1 MFKVLVLICLG
12 LFASAS
18 SLSVSSGS
26 IQAHTEVFGDSNINP
41 TTKEVK
47 GELSIDDAIT
57 SLKGKIYFDTLSL
70 ISNKKDRDSNMY
82 ELLNA
87 TKYKTVSF
95 NINHVSQV
103 EDKYLIN
110 GTITL
115 NGISNKVSTT
125 AKIIEENGI
134 LKLNGGFSILLTDYG
149 MEPPTMFFLTV
160 RNLIDINYDIELS
173 KGN

>member
-18 SLSVSSGS
+18 SLSVSNGS
-26 IQAHTEVFGDSNINP
+26 IKAHTEVFGDSEINP

-47 GELSIDDAIT
+47 GELSIGDTIT

-70 ISNKKDRDSNMY
+70 ISSKKDRDSNMY

-87 TKYKTVSF
+87 QKFKTVSF
-95 NINHVSQV
+95 DISSVSQLN
-103 EDKYLIN
+103 DSYLIN
-110 GTITL
+110 GTLTL

-134 LKLNGGFSILLTDYG
+134 LKLIGGFSILLTDYG

-160 RNLIDINYDIELS
+160 RDQIDITYNLEL
-173 KGN
+173 K

>member
-18 SLSVSSGS
+18 SLSVSNGS
-26 IQAHTEVFGDSNINP
+26 IQAHTEVFGDSEINP

-47 GELSIDDAIT
+47 GELSIGDAIT

-70 ISNKKDRDSNMY
+70 ISSKKDRDLNMY

-87 TKYKTVSF
+87 TKYKTISF
-95 NINHVSQV
+95 NINHVLQE

-110 GTITL
+110 GTLTL
-115 NGISNKVSTT
+115 NGIENKISTT
-125 AKIIEENGI
+125 SMIIEENGA
-134 LKLNGGFSILLTDYG
+134 LKLDGGFSILLSEYG
-149 MEPPTMFFLTV
+149 MKPPTMFFLTV
-160 RNLIDINYDIELS
+160 RDQIDITYNLEL
-173 KGN
+173 K